1 MSKSKQLIDESVA
14 QDLGLVLSTHT
25 RSIRDVAE
33 CPKGIL
39 CLIFA
44 YQQDDYVCYDLV
56 PVWREI
62 NGMRIKLPKFQSH
75 PIIVDRL
82 KKRFYRRHYSTDG
95 TTLTPLKV
103 KTTEEFERRL
113 PFELGNITQFSTT
126 LIEPELVMGLRS
138 KPLLFHRR
146 KIKYEPS

>member
-1 MSKSKQLIDESVA
+1 MSKSKQLIDASIA
-14 QDLGLVLSTHT
+14 RDLGLVLSTHT
-25 RSIRDVAE
+25 RTIREVAE
-33 CPKGIL
+33 HPLEVL
-39 CLIFA
+39 CLVFA
-44 YQQDDYVCYDLV
+44 YQLDDYVCYDLV

-75 PIIVDRL
+75 PTIVERL
-82 KKRFYRRHYSTDG
+82 KKRFYRRHYVTNG
-95 TTLTPLKV
+95 RTLIPLKV

-113 PFELGNITQFSTT
+113 PFELGNINQFTSN

-146 KIKYEPS
+146 KVQYE